1 MFLLALALAATLD
14 VPRTAAPAIDGAISA
29 DEWKSAARVEL
40 TNGAHALL
48 QHDGTFVYIAI
59 RAPRTGIASLCMP
72 QGKDVA
78 ILHASAALGTAVF
91 KEGRATREFVWTN
104 RDTKDTAARD
114 LFLAAEHWFAN
125 ATPRGH
131 VDREMQIA
139 IAGRKE
145 IPLTIAFMTFAPNE
159 AQGIHVWPPALSDA
173 CASIDLASGKTEGTL
188 TFVPSQW
195 GVLRLR

>member
-1 MFLLALALAATLD
+1 MLLLALALAATLD
-14 VPRTAAPAIDGAISA
+14 VPRVSAPVIDGTVAAGEWRSA
-29 DEWKSAARVEL
+29 KRVEL
-40 TNGAHALL
+40 TNGGHALL
-48 QHDGTFVYIAI
+48 QHDGTFLYIAI
-59 RAPRTGIASLCMP
+59 RGPRTGIASLCMP

-91 KEGRATREFVWTN
+91 RDGHATREFVWTN
-104 RDTKDTAARD
+104 RDTTDTAARD
-114 LFLAAEHWFAN
+114 KFLAAEHWFAN
-125 ATPRGH
+125 TTPRGH

-145 IPLTIAFMTFAPNE
+145 IPLTIAFMSFAPNE
-159 AQGIHVWPPALSDA
+159 EQRIHVWPAELNDA

-188 TFVPSQW
+188 VFDRAQW

>member
-14 VPRTAAPAIDGAISA
+14 VPRAAAPVIDGSVA
-29 DEWKSAARVEL
+29 DGEWKSAKRVEL
-40 TNGAHALL
+40 TNGGHALL
-48 QHDGTFVYIAI
+48 QHDGTFLSIAI
-59 RAPRTGIASLCMP
+59 RGPRTGIASLCMP

-91 KEGRATREFVWTN
+91 KDGRATREFAWTN
-104 RDTKDTAARD
+104 RDSTDTAARD
-114 LFLAAEHWFAN
+114 KFLAAEHWFGN

-139 IAGRKE
+139 IDGRKE
-145 IPLTIAFMTFAPNE
+145 IPLTIAFMSFAPNE
-159 AQGIHVWPPALSDA
+159 EQRIHLWPAELKDA

-188 TFVPSQW
+188 VFDRAQW
-195 GVLRLR
+195 GMLRLR